1 MSRYTHLE
9 LNSDIEAPSGY
20 YTPVKEVRLN
30 YNGREVLYIINH
42 AIISSSCCGLA
53 DFVSALVPGYIVQ
66 WQVDKNEDGLPVSI
80 VEPITDSITRER
92 IRETIR
98 EKEHISDTEFW

>member
-30 YNGREVLYIINH
+30 YNGREVLYVINH
-42 AIISSSCCGLA
+42 TVISSSCCGLA
-53 DFVSALVPGYIVQ
+53 DFISALVPGYIIR
-66 WQVDKNEDGLPVSI
+66 WKADKNKNGLPVSI
-80 VEPITDSITRER
+80 VEPISDRMAKNKISEI
-92 IRETIR
+92 IRENER
-98 EKEHISDTEFW
+98 VEETEFW